1 MFKILI
7 KIIVREH
14 LACLLLVYHWAS
26 YSSFWSFSLGQDSK
40 RRKPWWA
47 PDNVT
52 MSPFLM
58 DPEIFLHTV
67 QTKWIFINNFFCWD
81 WSEVLHT
88 WNFNVHIGLHVWSQY
103 PRWLCW
109 SWGSPSS
116 SWFLHDGAHTGI
128 QSAVSLIIANTLSL
142 ETVKELVVLGE
153 KTVKR
158 SCADF
163 IPANVEEQR
172 RWFAVRTCRTLP
184 TQLSL
189 LS

>member
-1 MFKILI
+1 MVVINFCMRRKRADIQDYEMFKILI

-26 YSSFWSFSLGQDSK
+26 YSSFWSFSLGQDLK
-40 RRKPWWA
+40 RGKPWWA

-88 WNFNVHIGLHVWSQY
+88 WNFNVHIGLQY
-103 PRWLCW
+103 MYGVDIPEDFADPEGL
-109 SWGSPSS
+109 
-116 SWFLHDGAHTGI
+116 LH
-128 QSAVSLIIANTLSL
+128 Q
-142 ETVKELVVLGE
+142 
-153 KTVKR
+153 
-158 SCADF
+158 ADF
-163 IPANVEEQR
+163 FMMEPIQAYSQLWVSSLPIPWVWR
-172 RWFAVRTCRTLP
+172 
-184 TQLSL
+184 LSR
-189 LS
+189 SW